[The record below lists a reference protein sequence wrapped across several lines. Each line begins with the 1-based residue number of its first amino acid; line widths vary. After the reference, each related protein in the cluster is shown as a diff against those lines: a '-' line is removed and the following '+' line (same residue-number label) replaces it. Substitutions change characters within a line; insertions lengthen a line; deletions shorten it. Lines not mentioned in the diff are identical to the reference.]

1 MLETDDD
8 LYEQIYNYSF
18 YKGKC
23 MGYLQGTIKFH
34 KELIRLENK
43 YQKYVRRHPGEVIDE
58 RHSDMHLSY
67 LEYQLDMDEK
77 EKIVHQYVLTNKNV
91 PSERLADKIFREAEY
106 WVCDI

>member
-34 KELIRLENK
+34 KKLIRLENK

-58 RHSDMHLSY
+58 RHSDMHLFY
-67 LEYQLDMDEK
+67 LEYL
-77 EKIVHQYVLTNKNV
+77 
-91 PSERLADKIFREAEY
+91 S
-106 WVCDI
+106 WVYGCYPEHLFIDLWKLMAVTI